1 MAATRRNFWIHDELY
16 AEMEQAAAEEAILQ
30 GAPVSVSAWLRLAV
44 VEKLQRDGELR
55 RENVA
60 RKLQL
65 WSS

>member
-16 AEMEQAAAEEAILQ
+16 AEMEQAAAEEAILL